1 MTELKPCRMNAG
13 MQELL
18 DDIDIE
24 REINKI
30 KADAVREF
38 LGEIKAAYKPP
49 RLSPTKL
56 EYYKAAI
63 RHVLQAGE
71 IYANKLEQ
79 GE

>member
-1 MTELKPCRMNAG
+1 MTEIKPRRMNAG

-38 LGEIKAAYKPP
+38 GKTL
-49 RLSPTKL
+49 RSNTMKL
-56 EYYKAAI
+56 KCEMFAK
-63 RHVLQAGE
+63 
-71 IYANKLEQ
+71 KLEQ

>member
-1 MTELKPCRMNAG
+1 MTNELKPCRMNAG

-30 KADAVREF
+30 KADAVREAVVF
-38 LGEIKAAYKPP
+38 LESQACTSKHDYE
-49 RLSPTKL
+49 LL
-56 EYYKAAI
+56 NEYAD
-63 RHVLQAGE
+63 
-71 IYANKLEQ
+71 KLEQ